1 MMDFTPPKKK
11 PTPSRHKRNNGK
23 GFYTVLYFTFYWL
36 IVWRSASMEV

>member
-1 MMDFTPPKKK
+1 MMDFNAPQK
-11 PTPSRHKRNNGK
+11 PTPSRYERNNVK